1 MSNPSRN
8 SVSNLRDS
16 PRHGRTRSLSMNH
29 PAPPELPP
37 SPNGPTSPPQ
47 GHQPLPSLRRAAH
60 QPPNDLQNFSERSI
74 EPFCRW
80 AFIVVDARG
89 REQPNY
95 NFTSDIE
102 NAIWV
107 SETIVH
113 HPHLSLSLHTNK
125 HAGHVRQ
132 RPSYDPRTHP
142 AHFRSRARS

>member
-1 MSNPSRN
+1 MSNPSRVP
-8 SVSNLRDS
+8 VSNLRDS

-29 PAPPELPP
+29 PASPKLPP
-37 SPNGPTSPPQ
+37 YPTNPTSPPQ
-47 GHQPLPSLRRAAH
+47 GHRPIPTLRRAAR

-80 AFIVVDARG
+80 AFMVVDARG

-107 SETIVH
+107 SETIVRF
-113 HPHLSLSLHTNK
+113 PFILLVTQTTST
-125 HAGHVRQ
+125 
-132 RPSYDPRTHP
+132 RTV
-142 AHFRSRARS
+142 STTTLV